1 MSTSLLRTLA
11 FCAIAAVTAGF
22 ASTASATTLA
32 GVGGAR
38 VNAAS
43 QTDALVIPAA
53 RRSYHGYQSHRGYHG
68 YQGYRGYRG
77 YYGYR
82 GYRGY
87 RGYYGYRR
95 PYYGYRGYW
104 GPTVYID
111 PYYDYYSDVPRY
123 YSAPRAKASCAYW
136 HRQCVRNWGNGNSNY
151 RGCMRYQ
158 GCAAR

>member
-1 MSTSLLRTLA
+1 MSTSLLKALA
-11 FCAIAAVTAGF
+11 FCAIVAATAGL

-32 GVGGAR
+32 GANGVR
-38 VNAAS
+38 LDTAS
-43 QTDALVIPAA
+43 QTETLVTPVA
-53 RRSYHGYQSHRGYHG
+53 RRGYHG
-68 YQGYRGYRG
+68 YRSYHGYRGYRG
-77 YYGYR
+77 HSGWR
-82 GYRGY
+82 RGY

-111 PYYDYYSDVPRY
+111 PYYDGYYDAPRY
-123 YSAPRAKASCAYW
+123 YRAPRAKGNCAYW
-136 HRQCVRNWGNGNSNY
+136 SRQCAKNWGNGNSNY